1 VRSGADILGIARQC
15 LDRREGQVV
24 EEIIFEEA
32 GARVG
37 FCACEFGKAREDL
50 FFVSI
55 CLSMLK

>member
-1 VRSGADILGIARQC
+1 
-15 LDRREGQVV
+15 V